1 MASTKVLNRIK
12 RYLIE
17 QSTSISNDCPL
28 KPASV
33 EAVHSHLLAHL
44 IQCLK
49 SPCQTPDMPKALCVL
64 QQLCDSFASRQPFE
78 EASSFVNLVADCDSS
93 GFTLSQGESSPAT
106 PLRVPSVLTLF
117 KTPPAAPS
125 NNASSL
131 RVRLM
136 KSAGKS
142 LDTPVR
148 GTRSKPQRSCLSW
161 APDNLS
167 PIQPIP
173 PSYAGPVVGPTLVA
187 SGCSNDVSTEEC
199 LQMIASLPDSRLEA
213 QKALVEN
220 KNKKRSSKRSLLS
233 DMSNLAGSE
242 APSVDEVKN
251 KKQKTSRPPVKKKI
265 AKLPSNQKSITS
277 FFSKNLWLLL
287 RVLVSIFLLNSIKY
301 KIVFYLL
308 VATEYHICLYCQKV
322 KMIMKFSLQMILQLL
337 TTILFNLGFEPKID

>member
-1 MASTKVLNRIK
+1 MASIKVLNRIK

-33 EAVHSHLLAHL
+33 EAVHSNLLGHLN
-44 IQCLK
+44 QCLK
-49 SPCQTPDMPKALCVL
+49 SPCLTPDMPKALCVL

-117 KTPPAAPS
+117 KTPPAAPLTPS
-125 NNASSL
+125 NNTNSL

-167 PIQPIP
+167 PIQPSP
-173 PSYAGPVVGPTLVA
+173 PAYLGPVVGPTLVA
-187 SGCSNDVSTEEC
+187 SGHSNDVSTQEC

-242 APSVDEVKN
+242 APSADEVMN
-251 KKQKTSRPPVKKKI
+251 KRQKTSRPPVKKKI
-265 AKLPSNQKSITS
+265 DKLPSNQKSITS
-277 FFSKNLWLLL
+277 FFSKNL
-287 RVLVSIFLLNSIKY
+287 
-301 KIVFYLL
+301 
-308 VATEYHICLYCQKV
+308 
-322 KMIMKFSLQMILQLL
+322 
-337 TTILFNLGFEPKID
+337 